1 MKIPKELKAAAG
13 SLFFGLWGAYL
24 LYIWVL
30 PDQVP
35 EGFMTHSTRK
45 ALFLTREFEP
55 GVLTLTFAV
64 MYIWFALF
72 IMVKIAKG
80 QLRD

>member
-1 MKIPKELKAAAG
+1 MRIPKELKAAAG
-13 SLFFGLWGAYL
+13 SILFGLWGAYL

-35 EGFMTHSTRK
+35 AGFMTLTTRK
-45 ALFLTREFEP
+45 ALFLTREFQP
-55 GVLTLTFAV
+55 GALTLTFAV
-64 MYIWFALF
+64 LYIWFALF
-72 IMVKIAKG
+72 ILVKLAKG